1 MQLAI
6 TGADGK
12 SNGEVQ
18 IAEELA
24 ATEFN
29 SGLVHQLVTAYLA
42 NRRGD
47 TVGGKSRSMVT
58 GTGAKPWRQK
68 GTGRARAGTVKSPLW
83 RGGGKTFVAD
93 DRHHRQKVN
102 RKMHRAGMRS
112 IVAELIRQGRVVVV
126 DSLAPETPKT
136 GEFFKQ
142 LKAWGFEQGSMLLM
156 DDDIHDNLLL
166 ASRNIPKVTA
176 QSLNEINPVDLVG
189 NDQVV
194 ITASALK
201 TLEERLQ

>member
-142 LKAWGFEQGSMLLM
+142 LKAWGFGQGSMLLM